1 MTLSK
6 ILDNALESCNIVL
19 DKPESDKEA
28 LIHSLIRDHL
38 ERCKVLISKLN
49 E

>member
-6 ILDNALESCNIVL
+6 ILDNALQSCNIAI
-19 DKPESDKEA
+19 DNPESETEA

-38 ERCKVLISKLN
+38 ERCKVLLSKLD